1 MGTTVKKIF
10 FSLIVSILYGV
21 FTVCIV
27 FYITPNLGAVP
38 DYVWIGFMF
47 IVPAIAVLPLIRTS
61 WYPFP
66 ATIFIGIPVE
76 YIILYINAEQV
87 ARYFAISIQGLG
99 WFTYVF
105 MATTR
110 PIAVTLVQFLVI
122 RYGRKIHSKRLPD

>member
-1 MGTTVKKIF
+1 MKKTGKNIF
-10 FSLIVSILYGV
+10 FSFIVSSLYGV

-27 FYITPNLGAVP
+27 FYITPKLGAVP
-38 DYVWIGFMF
+38 DCVWIGFMF
-47 IVPAIAVLPLIRTS
+47 IVPAIAVLPLIRAS
-61 WYPFP
+61 WYSFP
-66 ATIFIGIPVE
+66 VSIFIGIPVE

-110 PIAVTLVQFLVI
+110 PIAVTLVQFLVV
-122 RYGRKIHSKRLPD
+122 RFGRKIYSKYLAD